1 MKKLFSISVVIL
13 FIFFP
18 APPPSPIPTP
28 WRVSHVVRRNVVFE
42 RIKLL
47 VKINFDRLHKLLL
60 CLKISRLE
68 NNAAHD
74 GVCVVLYSV
83 DIEKGGEK
91 GGKKRKK
98 KGHEDWHVSTSGCH
112 GCLATSCAE
121 FPRQPE
127 VVSALYTNCVIYIP
141 QLGMLPRPLFL
152 AKIFFITPYVS
163 VEKERNHSRK
173 IKFVATAC
181 SP

>member
-13 FIFFP
+13 FIFSP
-18 APPPSPIPTP
+18 APPSSPIPTP

-91 GGKKRKK
+91 RRGKKERKRGTK
-98 KGHEDWHVSTSGCH
+98 IGTFQR
-112 GCLATSCAE
+112 LA
-121 FPRQPE
+121 
-127 VVSALYTNCVIYIP
+127 
-141 QLGMLPRPLFL
+141 
-152 AKIFFITPYVS
+152 
-163 VEKERNHSRK
+163 
-173 IKFVATAC
+173 ATAV
-181 SP
+181 

>member
-13 FIFFP
+13 FIFSP

-91 GGKKRKK
+91 GGEKRKE
-98 KGHEDWHVSTSGCH
+98 KGARR
-112 GCLATSCAE
+112 LAR
-121 FPRQPE
+121 FNVWLPRLFSDIMCG
-127 VVSALYTNCVIYIP
+127 VSASTRSSFRSLYKLCNLYSAARDAASSTIP
-141 QLGMLPRPLFL
+141 SEN
-152 AKIFFITPYVS
+152 FFHYTVRIRGKG
-163 VEKERNHSRK
+163 EKS
-173 IKFVATAC
+173 F
-181 SP
+181 